1 MTSSTF
7 PVLRLPTALFRL
19 AGDSAPTRPRH
30 LAADDGI
37 VRIVEA
43 GPDLIRTGRHAEPE
57 WARLAFDQKRDDDA
71 LEWLGF
77 SADPN

>member
-1 MTSSTF
+1 MTSSTS
-7 PVLRLPTALFRL
+7 PVLRLPAALFRL
-19 AGDSAPTRPRH
+19 TGNSAPAGPRH

-37 VRIVEA
+37 VRVVEA
-43 GPDLIRTGRHAEPE
+43 GPHLIRTGRHAEPE

-71 LEWLGF
+71 FEWLGF